1 MGFFSANF
9 DVGTLIV
16 LGVLIAIFLIIL
28 FNAIFTVD
36 QQTVV
41 IIERF
46 GKYNR
51 TATPGL
57 NFKIPLFEWIR
68 GWLSLRIQQLDVII
82 ETKTKD
88 NVFVK
93 VTVSVQYHVVP
104 EKIFDAFYRLT
115 DAKRQIE
122 SFVFDVIRAEVPKT
136 TLDDVFEKKDSIAIA
151 VKEELAGLMSD
162 FGYGILKAL
171 VTNIDPDEKVKAAM
185 NEINEQQRLRMAAQE
200 KGEAEKILRVKNAEA
215 EAESMKL
222 QGMGVANQRKAI
234 IEGLK
239 QSIQEFQ
246 HGISGVSAGDVM
258 GLVMMT
264 QYFDTLKEI
273 GARDKSSTILLP
285 HSPSGLRDIA
295 AQLRDGV
302 ITGNITAAKHD
313 EASGEA

>member
-1 MGFFSANF
+1 MMI
-9 DVGTLIV
+9 VLIV
-16 LGVLIAIFLIIL
+16 AAIAFIL
-28 FNAIFTVD
+28 FITLFTVD
-36 QQTVV
+36 QQTVA

-46 GKYNR
+46 GKFNR
-51 TATPGL
+51 APTAGL
-57 NFKIPLFEWIR
+57 NIKIPLVEWVKGI
-68 GWLSLRIQQLDVII
+68 LSLRIQQLDVVI

-104 EKIFDAFYRLT
+104 EKIYDAFYKLT
-115 DAKRQIE
+115 DPERQIE

-136 TLDDVFEKKDSIAIA
+136 TLDDVFEKKDNIAIA
-151 VKEELAGLMSD
+151 VQNELAGLMSD

-200 KGEAEKILRVKNAEA
+200 KGEAEKIIRVKNAEA

-239 QSIQEFQ
+239 DSIQEFQ
-246 HGISGVSAGDVM
+246 QGIPGVSASDVM
-258 GLVMMT
+258 ALVMMA
-264 QYFDTLKEI
+264 QYYDTLKDI
-273 GARDKSSTILLP
+273 GARDKSTTILLP
-285 HSPSGLRDIA
+285 HSPTGLSDIMG
-295 AQLRDGV
+295 QLRDG
-302 ITGNITAAKHD
+302 ILTGNL
-313 EASGEA
+313 ASKPN

>member
-1 MGFFSANF
+1 MTFEAFNIDAGVLMLIGIIVFG
-9 DVGTLIV
+9 VIV
-16 LGVLIAIFLIIL
+16 LFYM
-28 FNAIFTVD
+28 FFTVD
-36 QQTVV
+36 QQTVA

-51 TATPGL
+51 VSTAGL
-57 NFKIPLFEWIR
+57 NIKIPVIEWVKGR
-68 GWLSLRIQQLDVII
+68 LSLRIQQLDVVI

-93 VTVSVQYHVVP
+93 VTVSVQYNVAAD
-104 EKIFDAFYRLT
+104 KIYDAFYRLT

-122 SFVFDVIRAEVPKT
+122 SFVFDVIRAEVPKM
-136 TLDDVFEKKDSIAIA
+136 TLDDVFEKKDNIAIA
-151 VKEELAGLMSD
+151 VRNELSDLMSD
-162 FGYGILKAL
+162 FGYSILKAL

-234 IEGLK
+234 IDGLK

-246 HGISGVSAGDVM
+246 QGISGVSAGDVM
-258 GLVMMT
+258 GLVMMA
-264 QYFDTLKEI
+264 QYYDTLKEV
-273 GARDKSSTILLP
+273 GARSKSNTILLP
-285 HSPSGLRDIA
+285 HSPGGLKDMA
-295 AQLRDGV
+295 AELREGV
-302 ITGNITAAKHD
+302 ITGNL
-313 EASGEA
+313 ASMDQSNP